1 MRILMVAMLCG
12 LSMGCTENR
21 RPATSAE
28 TTTTPPTT
36 VTVNRPVLPEV
47 PATSIEPS
55 DRANT
60 GVNIRDRNDATKTP
74 LDQNENDADVKIT
87 AEVRKQVVATKMSS
101 NGHNVKIITQD
112 GKVTLRGPV
121 STDLEKQQ
129 IENIAISV
137 AGNGNVDSQLE
148 VNRN

>member
-1 MRILMVAMLCG
+1 MRILIVAMLCAF
-12 LSMGCTENR
+12 SMGCTENR

-28 TTTTPPTT
+28 TKTSPPTT
-36 VTVNRPVLPEV
+36 VTVNRPVIPEV
-47 PATSIEPS
+47 PATENEPL

-60 GVNIRDRNDATKTP
+60 GVNVRDRNDATKTP
-74 LDQNENDADVKIT
+74 LDQSENDADVKIT
-87 AEVRKQVVATKMSS
+87 AEVRKKVIATKMSS

-121 STDLEKQQ
+121 PTDLEKQQ